1 MGRKKIKA
9 RKVSTPGSQPSKFKA
24 KKVGKA
30 GKGRP
35 KTAVVKNL
43 LRGKYKLN
51 YGEDKLP
58 KAMEEVQNGRM
69 SEREAASTYGVP
81 RSTLKDRLADR
92 VTRETAGRPTVLSK
106 GEEELIVERLLMF
119 GHWGF
124 PLTSADLCHVIKA
137 YLDAQGRTTRFVEN
151 MPGPD
156 FVSGFLQRHPALTV
170 RKANLV
176 KRSRAG
182 VSQDT
187 VRDFFARFE
196 KTAEGIPASHVFNY
210 DETNL
215 QDNPGSVKAIFK
227 KGTKYAEQVRN
238 HSKSAISIMFCGSAT
253 GQLLPPYVVYKG
265 QNVYQ
270 SWCDGGIKGAVY
282 SSTPSGWFETF
293 TFKDWFVRI
302 FLPAAKRLGG
312 KTLLIGDNLASH
324 LSVEVITLC
333 KENNVEFVCLPAN
346 STHILQPLDVGLFG
360 PMKANWRKQ
369 LRSYASQD
377 PTSSLLQKTQFPRM
391 LKELV
396 ESLNFKEHL
405 PKECVT

>member
-1 MGRKKIKA
+1 M
-9 RKVSTPGSQPSKFKA
+9 
-24 KKVGKA
+24 
-30 GKGRP
+30 
-35 KTAVVKNL
+35 
-43 LRGKYKLN
+43 
-51 YGEDKLP
+51 
-58 KAMEEVQNGRM
+58 
-69 SEREAASTYGVP
+69 
-81 RSTLKDRLADR
+81 RSTLKDRLTDR
-92 VTRETAGRPTVLSK
+92 VTREIAGRPTVLSK
-106 GEEELIVERLLMF
+106 GKEELIVERLLLL
-119 GHWGF
+119 GNWGF
-124 PLTSADLCHVIKA
+124 PLTSADLCHLIKA
-137 YLDAQGRTTRFVEN
+137 YLDAQGRTTRFVKN

-156 FVSGFLQRHPALTV
+156 FVSGFLQRHTALTV

-176 KRSRAG
+176 KGSRTG

-253 GQLLPPYVVYKG
+253 GQLLPLYMVYKG

-270 SWCDGGIKGAVY
+270 SCCDGGIKGAVY
-282 SSTPSGWFETF
+282 SSTPSGWFESF

-302 FLPAAKRLGG
+302 FLRAAKRLGG
-312 KTLLIGDNLASH
+312 KTILIGDNLASH
-324 LSVEVITLC
+324 LLVEVITLWE
-333 KENNVEFVCLPAN
+333 KKKNVEFVCLPAN
-346 STHILQPLDVGLFG
+346 STHILQPLDVRLFG

-377 PTSSLLQKTQFPRM
+377 HTSSLLQKTQFPRM